1 MKIKDYKEEAL
12 RILKQMGSIDG
23 RKHLDMI
30 ISFVSGMNSVSLV
43 DYWNIVDKHF
53 KKYEK

>member
-1 MKIKDYKEEAL
+1 MKKKDYKEEAL
-12 RILKQMGSIDG
+12 LIHERMGAIDG

-30 ISFVSGMNSVSLV
+30 ICFVAGMNSVSLV

-53 KKYEK
+53 KNYEK

>member
-1 MKIKDYKEEAL
+1 MKTKDYKEEAL
-12 RILKQMGSIDG
+12 WIHKRMGAIDG

-30 ISFVSGMNSVSLV
+30 ICFVAGMNSVSLV

>member
-1 MKIKDYKEEAL
+1 
-12 RILKQMGSIDG
+12 MGAIDG

-30 ISFVSGMNSVSLV
+30 ICFVAGMNSVSLV